1 MGSLREPSHPPQDP
15 PQRRQKMVVSKRYT
29 NAKSGKYSSKITK
42 RNESKEAKKYPFT
55 VGPIV
60 LAFFLFVVLGSCKLP
75 RLWGAHPPQKPGW
88 RQLALVLA
96 LAYCFPPSVTS
107 LQPEYP

>member
-60 LAFFLFVVLGSCKLP
+60 LAFFLFVVLGSYAPGGLP
-75 RLWGAHPPQKPGW
+75 PRKSKERADEGVGPEPQGYSSDRAPFGEH
-88 RQLALVLA
+88 RVDA
-96 LAYCFPPSVTS
+96 
-107 LQPEYP
+107 

>member
-1 MGSLREPSHPPQDP
+1 MGRRARAESPATGPAT
-15 PQRRQKMVVSKRYT
+15 QRRQKMVVSKRYT

-60 LAFFLFVVLGSCKLP
+60 LAFFLFVVLGSSVLEIFLSIG
-75 RLWGAHPPQKPGW
+75 RSQGAGVVRRVEPVARGT
-88 RQLALVLA
+88 R
-96 LAYCFPPSVTS
+96 SR
-107 LQPEYP
+107 

>member
-1 MGSLREPSHPPQDP
+1 
-15 PQRRQKMVVSKRYT
+15 MVVSKRYT

-60 LAFFLFVVLGSCKLP
+60 LAFFLFVVLGSS
-75 RLWGAHPPQKPGW
+75 
-88 RQLALVLA
+88 VLEIF
-96 LAYCFPPSVTS
+96 LSIGRS
-107 LQPEYP
+107 